1 MIYSTSFKNV
11 RDSSRRLISGTSFG
25 CVASTAKVTGIKSHT
40 TLNTRKEEEIAS
52 STWHVAIISALGR
65 QRQEDFGAFKFS
77 LNCRVRLDLGM

>member
-25 CVASTAKVTGIKSHT
+25 CVAAKVTGIKRHT

-65 QRQEDFGAFKFS
+65 QRQEDFGEFKFS